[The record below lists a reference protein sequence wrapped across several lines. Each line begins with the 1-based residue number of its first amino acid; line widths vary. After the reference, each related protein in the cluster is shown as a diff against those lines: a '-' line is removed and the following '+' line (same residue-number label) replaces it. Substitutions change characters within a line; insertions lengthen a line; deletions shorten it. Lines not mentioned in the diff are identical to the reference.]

1 MTSPEL
7 NPYDEVAYP
16 SLPIAHTHPDRLATV
31 GMHFGMRPAAVERCR
46 VLELGCSSG
55 ANLLAMAVGLPE
67 SEFVG
72 VDLASKPIAR
82 GKAMVEALGLKNLNL
97 RQADLLEMAPDYG
110 KFDYIIA
117 HGLYTWVPA
126 PVRDQ
131 MMAICKASLAPQGIA
146 YVSYDAFPGSY
157 ARVMVREMMLFHIRD
172 FREPQQQL
180 QQAVT
185 LLKLLAK

>member
-1 MTSPEL
+1 MSNPEL

-16 SLPIAHTHPDRLATV
+16 SLPISHTHPDRLATV
-31 GMHFGMRPAAVERCR
+31 GLHFGMRPAPVERCR

-72 VDLASKPIAR
+72 VDLAAKPIAR
-82 GKAMVEALGLKNLNL
+82 GKAVVEALGLKNLTL

-110 KFDYIIA
+110 EFDYIIA

-126 PVRDQ
+126 EVRDKIL
-131 MMAICKASLAPQGIA
+131 AICKASLSPR
-146 YVSYDAFPGSY
+146 GSLMSVTT
-157 ARVMVREMMLFHIRD
+157 R
-172 FREPQQQL
+172 FREVIP
-180 QQAVT
+180 A
-185 LLKLLAK
+185 